1 MDKCTFG
8 YIEDKFRL
16 TDPEKAD
23 YFNNLALNIWK
34 QITDSL
40 LFKKVVEVTPRY
52 YLSPLKTQ
60 KRNKQLKLIEDINNE
75 LPEPVVKISNSDLV
89 MVNVSPLF
97 GQETSIN
104 AENLTKLNLSKP
116 DITKYLNEGLSVKNS
131 ILQKIH
137 DEYLTGKPTYVQNVD
152 KDQNLIPGSYR
163 LNYQSDKI
171 KGKKNTKVA
180 ATNIVNSVKDKIE
193 TDYPGVIVTPNYD
206 TTYITFK
213 VAPGPDLLSQ
223 YETPTETLVETP
235 TETLIETPVLKRG
248 ELDKNI
254 RTKYFAEGETT
265 TDKEIL
271 TKIANSSHP
280 LNQLAKHLIKYT
292 KRVSVKLVPEIIV
305 IDPQT
310 NKEKNSA
317 GLYKQI
323 DLFTEEIQ
331 INEFVRFR
339 GMGVEP
345 TIIHEILHSLSAK
358 WLREVNE
365 ESELY
370 KEFNKYYKETI
381 QNVGEYIEGKTSEEL
396 GRNNF
401 YAVKNLEEFIVALFT
416 DAKFISVLKEI
427 PASEPTKFNNK
438 MEEIFNFLL
447 SLFKINKNNSIYSEA
462 FAVATNIIEDQKKLE
477 DFLQGI
483 DNFENLQDDIDN
495 YYIDDYSEYTTELPE
510 DTFQE
515 NIVTGSAK
523 IFSTI
528 SELIPN
534 ISDEKINEIYNNY
547 VNLISIARPGKEIPK
562 EVFKNLIT
570 QYQVFNYKNT
580 YIFGT
585 YDSEKAVFVTRVN
598 SSPSSKELLA
608 EALPNLVNQGIDFIS
623 FVPEDVVK
631 KYERSGYTI
640 SNNAFNYNFKGEDML
655 KYTAVSKPI
664 ISDKI
669 FGKPLNEVTSKEFE
683 EYNNSLFLGYIPVEV
698 NGALIQ
704 KASTDLS
711 NILEIY
717 LNQFGIAVKDIN
729 EIKNKLKI
737 DEVGFADILSKI
749 AYVKDKKDL
758 PLIAG
763 EFIAFMMQY
772 NPLVKSIINDLI
784 QTEAFL
790 LPKGFGT
797 KDIEGNWVYN
807 YNKLKKD
814 EYFKYIGQL
823 ISEDLQNKLEGNYSK
838 LLVDKIKDL
847 IKQFFTYL
855 TNTEI
860 NKINKNVGIIS
871 NNILQQNKKLITSSL
886 YKPGAFGKPTKQ
898 VSLEEA
904 MQSDKF
910 GESIINVLSNIG
922 FILTGSTS
930 LGEQGTIQR
939 PNENLLHDID
949 WVSLFSREETKN
961 KFLTKYPEALKIRD
975 IYGEEYITDTW
986 LIVPEGFKIS
996 NLVIESN
1003 FNIITSYNVVD
1014 KNNNIVGTYN
1024 LKKQPNSNQK
1034 EEIITG
1040 VQGKVIDFFTYESYN
1055 QKDPLIK
1062 NNVRISNWKDIFK
1075 AKIEF
1080 ARYKDIWDYNRFIP
1094 YENLPFLTIKPD
1106 LIPNS
1111 IEEQFNEFESLRNK
1125 DAETTEEFD
1134 KQILYSL
1141 ILPNVSKDKFF
1152 EIFSQNNPEEF
1163 NKYRQ
1168 KEVKR
1173 IINNFAEKFGITIE
1187 QINQYQD
1194 RYVLANNKTLSYN
1207 GVANLANKTIK
1218 YLEGDEA
1225 ALTEEVA
1232 HFMVAMLPKTSPE
1245 YVNLKNYIS
1254 RTPEYQLYYESYLE
1268 VYNGDVDK
1276 TEEEIMG
1283 KVVANSLLGVTENV
1297 PLSLKSLITSILNYI
1312 NNFFN
1317 PEYRKAF
1324 QRSVDNINHLF
1335 FTENF
1340 DTNFSEAN
1348 ITFDELYSLKFTTS
1362 NDEKVFNSSTDEI
1375 LSNIL
1380 QNLKNQRQRFIE
1392 NKQTDLIKSIDTLI
1406 DIITEK
1412 DSNIDNS
1419 DRIINYI
1426 QMSLLEI
1433 QKVEQSLNNFEKSGI
1448 LEDLEKKNFNN
1459 LTKEQQETQTQ
1470 EDRANHLQYVAAAI
1484 TTLQNLNSLI
1494 TLIEWNFKGFN
1505 NTFQSLSDYNKI
1517 IDTLPDS
1524 NENKIFSEALK
1535 LTKATYRDAKLG
1547 TIKGVYQ
1554 DLSQKLLDVTFKT
1567 LNTQDQKNFL
1577 ELTQTNLTPNVKK
1590 QEDVNNDMSPLGTVK
1605 DLITGEFNIS
1615 SFKEN
1620 IMPLTFQKDVYLRSV
1635 DNANAVLRQF
1645 ALMASAKDVHE
1656 YNLFQEKLNQLGEFN
1671 ETWVS
1676 AKDEKGKLTFKLL
1689 QKYNFK
1695 VFRKTLSQKIVKD
1708 NLATIINQNVIL
1720 EEVENKDPKILKSII
1735 NKKYNSPNAIKDNIT
1750 QLYINKKISKSLFL
1764 FLNNYINGYETLYTL
1779 KLSEQNN
1786 LLSNNNQNIL
1796 QKYKNDYIFQ
1806 LENNL
1811 ANLNFNKKS
1820 LPYFNNKFA
1829 FTENTISASQL
1840 ASVVQNIIDNKKAA
1854 LIDKFVVVPKTIN
1867 GFENPVYTNQ
1877 MAYVEG
1883 LMNYFKNNIGY
1894 LQDIEGE
1901 IKIDNINFL
1910 MLGDEYFFNLSDKK
1924 SLAGINFVD
1933 NDYINL
1939 EKLVQSNNPKEREIA
1954 TLKLTVIEKIKQD
1967 NLKHNMPSNDLGGV
1981 LINNSAAFLSN
1992 SKEYREFYNRIF
2004 RMAFPISLTLAAS
2017 VNPLASVMVY
2027 LTYIGAL
2034 DTLIYKPFSFL
2045 INDTESNLLK
2055 RAYNAWKLSL
2065 SEFFNRDLR
2074 EKNIENNAELEK
2086 EVAKGYK
2093 KIISNLIEY
2102 IKNNLNKNRINDN
2115 ILLLGEYKIPKPF
2128 EVERNNRLLLST
2140 DFLSNQKSITQARY
2154 NYETNIRW
2162 ESWIRMTADYNET
2175 RAGVTNSNIIDTI
2188 KDRYWFNKFFKPTK
2202 SLSALRFTLGIIS
2215 SKLLKGVI
2223 QSGIINL
2230 TIGQFGVFLHTNP
2243 STFAKSVINMFA
2255 HNAEMLYMGT
2265 NLNNVVNS
2273 FIGNFGNPA
2282 NPNTRLSF
2290 FDALKNMFTGRDTN
2304 VAKYNNNLIKHI
2316 SRNLRKNR
2324 GTGFTEFDESE
2335 SILTREFSLTNT
2347 QMLSNIGEKF
2357 IEENT
2362 IFQYLNSNPII
2373 DENGKPIKNL
2383 KKYLKIENG
2392 LIVLDRTKLPKNLYL
2407 KNTTNLA
2414 YKNYYNLDIDSNVN
2428 IEKASP
2434 KNLGINPLTNVE
2446 LNEFLNITMSNDI
2459 SNLMEK
2465 AQGVYNIFN
2474 KAYWRNTGI
2483 GLILFQFKDY
2493 ILSSLTTTIGSRKIK
2508 NNFTSYETG
2517 ILNSLTKA
2525 FDRMAISGY
2534 RFIDKDAKFNKDVDQ
2549 NLLILNNVSKI
2560 QFFRELNFLRN
2571 RLVSFLTQSEGK
2583 INKKLK
2589 ELANDNE
2596 KFRKDTNRKT
2606 SSNILLNLPINWY
2619 LTNIKDK
2626 PIDNVNFKISGEFNL
2641 DTNNPNFNK
2650 QLNYIKSL
2658 IDKKFKTKENF
2669 TQADLDMLTKFD
2681 IDQNYLN
2688 IVQGYLK
2695 LKLSLTADV
2704 ESINKLLNFGVL
2716 NLGLIL
2722 LLGFLKSLEWPEE
2735 EEDEEGKKILNLK
2748 DWGLATG
2755 EYSLASFLLNYVPFD
2770 IDDAYGIDYKK
2781 FTVEAYKF
2789 SPFLSQIKEI
2799 LGTIDIGY
2807 EEEMFENITEE
2818 KKEFLLTV
2826 LEMNNAEELPLLKPK
2841 LIKNEETEEFE
2852 LIYGSTLLKNKLIG
2866 LGINKEILNSFSSF
2880 AEDKEKLKER
2890 KSKKFIELL
2899 SKKAIDNRSYKFGD
2913 RDPNK
2918 SEEDKEEQQ
2927 EIQEAYL
2934 EDKEALQQAYKQLS
2948 EEMKNKNK

>member
-1 MDKCTFG
+1 MS
-8 YIEDKFRL
+8 
-16 TDPEKAD
+16 
-23 YFNNLALNIWK
+23 LACDLNINIAK
-34 QITDSL
+34 RGILKGISNKYIPKEYENNQSNFKDDELQI
-40 LFKKVVEVTPRY
+40 
-52 YLSPLKTQ
+52 PLKD
-60 KRNKQLKLIEDINNE
+60 KNKDEVAEIFKPILSTIEKDYKGNI
-75 LPEPVVKISNSDLV
+75 K
-89 MVNVSPLF
+89 
-97 GQETSIN
+97 
-104 AENLTKLNLSKP
+104 AE
-116 DITKYLNEGLSVKNS
+116 IVKNS
-131 ILQKIH
+131 ILDPFYIKFNVNRDYILDQLQ
-137 DEYLTGKPTYVQNVD
+137 LTV
-152 KDQNLIPGSYR
+152 KDINELQTKETI
-163 LNYQSDKI
+163 
-171 KGKKNTKVA
+171 NTK
-180 ATNIVNSVKDKIE
+180 IVDPLLNVQKGL
-193 TDYPGVIVTPNYD
+193 TDP
-206 TTYITFK
+206 
-213 VAPGPDLLSQ
+213 
-223 YETPTETLVETP
+223 
-235 TETLIETPVLKRG
+235 LIRQ
-248 ELDKNI
+248 
-254 RTKYFAEGETT
+254 KYFSDGDTT
-265 TDKEIL
+265 TDKEVL

-280 LNQLAKHLIKYT
+280 LSGLAKQLIPFSKGIKFNLLPINYINVNNT
-292 KRVSVKLVPEIIV
+292 KSSGVYKSFGINNEEII
-305 IDPQT
+305 
-310 NKEKNSA
+310 
-317 GLYKQI
+317 
-323 DLFTEEIQ
+323 EIA
-331 INEFVRFR
+331 EFATFR
-339 GMGVEP
+339 GLGSEP
-345 TIIHEILHSLSAK
+345 TIIHEILHGLTFN
-358 WLREVNE
+358 WLDSVNQ
-365 ESELY
+365 SDPLY
-370 KEFNKYYKETI
+370 KEFERLYNETI
-381 QNVGEYIEGKTSEEL
+381 SKIGIANNYGLTKIGE
-396 GRNNF
+396 F
-401 YAVKNLEEFIVALFT
+401 AVALFT
-416 DAKFISVLKEI
+416 DEEFINKIKELPSDNPTKYVNLFENILNTLLKVFNITDSKSTLYTDAFAIVSNIINIQKELENIFNIQKEI
-427 PASEPTKFNNK
+427 E
-438 MEEIFNFLL
+438 
-447 SLFKINKNNSIYSEA
+447 EA
-462 FAVATNIIEDQKKLE
+462 FLPTLDE
-477 DFLQGI
+477 
-483 DNFENLQDDIDN
+483 FENLQDDIDN
-495 YYIDDYSEYTTELPE
+495 YYIDDYSEYTPELPE

-515 NIVTGSAK
+515 NVLEEKTVIKSK
-523 IFSTI
+523 STI
-528 SELIPN
+528 NPNLIPDN
-534 ISDEKINEIYNNY
+534 
-547 VNLISIARPGKEIPK
+547 
-562 EVFKNLIT
+562 
-570 QYQVFNYKNT
+570 
-580 YIFGT
+580 
-585 YDSEKAVFVTRVN
+585 
-598 SSPSSKELLA
+598 
-608 EALPNLVNQGIDFIS
+608 
-623 FVPEDVVK
+623 
-631 KYERSGYTI
+631 
-640 SNNAFNYNFKGEDML
+640 
-655 KYTAVSKPI
+655 
-664 ISDKI
+664 
-669 FGKPLNEVTSKEFE
+669 
-683 EYNNSLFLGYIPVEV
+683 
-698 NGALIQ
+698 
-704 KASTDLS
+704 
-711 NILEIY
+711 
-717 LNQFGIAVKDIN
+717 
-729 EIKNKLKI
+729 
-737 DEVGFADILSKI
+737 
-749 AYVKDKKDL
+749 
-758 PLIAG
+758 
-763 EFIAFMMQY
+763 
-772 NPLVKSIINDLI
+772 
-784 QTEAFL
+784 
-790 LPKGFGT
+790 
-797 KDIEGNWVYN
+797 
-807 YNKLKKD
+807 
-814 EYFKYIGQL
+814 
-823 ISEDLQNKLEGNYSK
+823 
-838 LLVDKIKDL
+838 
-847 IKQFFTYL
+847 
-855 TNTEI
+855 
-860 NKINKNVGIIS
+860 
-871 NNILQQNKKLITSSL
+871 
-886 YKPGAFGKPTKQ
+886 
-898 VSLEEA
+898 
-904 MQSDKF
+904 
-910 GESIINVLSNIG
+910 
-922 FILTGSTS
+922 
-930 LGEQGTIQR
+930 
-939 PNENLLHDID
+939 
-949 WVSLFSREETKN
+949 
-961 KFLTKYPEALKIRD
+961 
-975 IYGEEYITDTW
+975 
-986 LIVPEGFKIS
+986 
-996 NLVIESN
+996 
-1003 FNIITSYNVVD
+1003 
-1014 KNNNIVGTYN
+1014 
-1024 LKKQPNSNQK
+1024 
-1034 EEIITG
+1034 
-1040 VQGKVIDFFTYESYN
+1040 
-1055 QKDPLIK
+1055 
-1062 NNVRISNWKDIFK
+1062 
-1075 AKIEF
+1075 
-1080 ARYKDIWDYNRFIP
+1080 
-1094 YENLPFLTIKPD
+1094 
-1106 LIPNS
+1106 

-1125 DAETTEEFD
+1125 EAETTEEFD

-1375 LSNIL
+1375 LNNIL

-1590 QEDVNNDMSPLGTVK
+1590 QEDVNNDISPLGTVK

-1671 ETWVS
+1671 ETWLS

-1883 LMNYFKNNIGY
+1883 LMNYFKSNIGY
-1894 LQDIEGE
+1894 LQDIEGK
-1901 IKIDNINFL
+1901 IKTDNINFL

-1939 EKLVQSNNPKEREIA
+1939 EKLAQSNNPKEREIA
-1954 TLKLTVIEKIKQD
+1954 TLKLTAIEKIKQD

-2034 DTLIYKPFSFL
+2034 DTLIYKPFYFL
-2045 INDTESNLLK
+2045 KNDPTDAGRFK
-2055 RAYNAWKLSL
+2055 KVYNAWKLSL

-2074 EKNIENNAELEK
+2074 EKNIENNAQLEK

-2093 KIISNLIEY
+2093 KIISNLIEN
-2102 IKNNLNKNRINDN
+2102 IKNKLNKNRINNN

-2175 RAGVTNSNIIDTI
+2175 RAGVTNSNIINTI

-2202 SLSALRFTLGIIS
+2202 SLSALRFTLGTIS

-2243 STFAKSVINMFA
+2243 STFAKSVINMFT
-2255 HNAEMLYMGT
+2255 HNTEMLYMGT

-2282 NPNTRLSF
+2282 NPTTRLSF

-2392 LIVLDRTKLPKNLYL
+2392 LIVLNRTKLPKNLYL

-2414 YKNYYNLDIDSNVN
+2414 YKNYYNLNIDSNVN

-2493 ILSSLTTTIGSRKIK
+2493 VLSSLTTTIGSRKIK

-2534 RFIDKDAKFNKDVDQ
+2534 RFINKDAKFNKDVDQ

-2589 ELANDNE
+2589 ELANNNE

-2626 PIDNVNFKISGEFNL
+2626 PIDDVNFKISGEFNL

-2669 TQADLDMLTKFD
+2669 TQADLDILTKFD

-2799 LGTIDIGY
+2799 LEPINIGY
-2807 EEEMFENITEE
+2807 EEEMLKNITEE

-2826 LEMNNAEELPLLKPK
+2826 AEMNNGELPLLKPK
-2841 LIKNEETEEFE
+2841 LIENKETEEFE

-2880 AEDKEKLKER
+2880 AEDKEKLEER

-2927 EIQEAYL
+2927 ELMEEYQE
-2934 EDKEALQQAYKQLS
+2934 EKEALRQIYKQLS

>member
-213 VAPGPDLLSQ
+213 VAPWPNLLSQ

-235 TETLIETPVLKRG
+235 TKTLIETPVLKRG

-280 LNQLAKHLIKYT
+280 LSELAKQLIPFNKGIKFNLLPINYINVNNN
-292 KRVSVKLVPEIIV
+292 KSSGVYNSFGINNEEII
-305 IDPQT
+305 
-310 NKEKNSA
+310 
-317 GLYKQI
+317 
-323 DLFTEEIQ
+323 EIA
-331 INEFVRFR
+331 EFAKFR
-339 GMGVEP
+339 GLGSEP
-345 TIIHEILHSLSAK
+345 TIIHEILHGLTFN
-358 WLREVNE
+358 WLNTVNQ
-365 ESELY
+365 SDPLY
-370 KEFNKYYKETI
+370 KEFKRLYDETI
-381 QNVGEYIEGKTSEEL
+381 SKIGIA
-396 GRNNF
+396 NN
-401 YAVKNLEEFIVALFT
+401 YGLTKIEEFAVALFT
-416 DAKFISVLKEI
+416 DEDFINKIKEL
-427 PASEPTKFNNK
+427 PSDNPTKYSNLFENILNTLLK
-438 MEEIFNFLL
+438 IFN
-447 SLFKINKNNSIYSEA
+447 ITDNKSTLYRDA
-462 FAVATNIIEDQKKLE
+462 FAVISNVINIQKE
-477 DFLQGI
+477 VENVFLPTF
-483 DNFENLQDDIDN
+483 DEFENLQDDIDN
-495 YYIDDYSEYTTELPE
+495 YYIDDYSEYTPELPE

-515 NIVTGSAK
+515 NVLEKKTIIESK
-523 IFSTI
+523 STI
-528 SELIPN
+528 NPNLIPDN
-534 ISDEKINEIYNNY
+534 
-547 VNLISIARPGKEIPK
+547 
-562 EVFKNLIT
+562 
-570 QYQVFNYKNT
+570 
-580 YIFGT
+580 
-585 YDSEKAVFVTRVN
+585 
-598 SSPSSKELLA
+598 
-608 EALPNLVNQGIDFIS
+608 
-623 FVPEDVVK
+623 
-631 KYERSGYTI
+631 
-640 SNNAFNYNFKGEDML
+640 
-655 KYTAVSKPI
+655 
-664 ISDKI
+664 
-669 FGKPLNEVTSKEFE
+669 
-683 EYNNSLFLGYIPVEV
+683 
-698 NGALIQ
+698 
-704 KASTDLS
+704 
-711 NILEIY
+711 
-717 LNQFGIAVKDIN
+717 
-729 EIKNKLKI
+729 
-737 DEVGFADILSKI
+737 
-749 AYVKDKKDL
+749 
-758 PLIAG
+758 
-763 EFIAFMMQY
+763 
-772 NPLVKSIINDLI
+772 
-784 QTEAFL
+784 
-790 LPKGFGT
+790 
-797 KDIEGNWVYN
+797 
-807 YNKLKKD
+807 
-814 EYFKYIGQL
+814 
-823 ISEDLQNKLEGNYSK
+823 
-838 LLVDKIKDL
+838 
-847 IKQFFTYL
+847 
-855 TNTEI
+855 
-860 NKINKNVGIIS
+860 
-871 NNILQQNKKLITSSL
+871 
-886 YKPGAFGKPTKQ
+886 
-898 VSLEEA
+898 
-904 MQSDKF
+904 
-910 GESIINVLSNIG
+910 
-922 FILTGSTS
+922 
-930 LGEQGTIQR
+930 
-939 PNENLLHDID
+939 
-949 WVSLFSREETKN
+949 
-961 KFLTKYPEALKIRD
+961 
-975 IYGEEYITDTW
+975 
-986 LIVPEGFKIS
+986 
-996 NLVIESN
+996 
-1003 FNIITSYNVVD
+1003 
-1014 KNNNIVGTYN
+1014 
-1024 LKKQPNSNQK
+1024 
-1034 EEIITG
+1034 
-1040 VQGKVIDFFTYESYN
+1040 
-1055 QKDPLIK
+1055 
-1062 NNVRISNWKDIFK
+1062 
-1075 AKIEF
+1075 
-1080 ARYKDIWDYNRFIP
+1080 
-1094 YENLPFLTIKPD
+1094 
-1106 LIPNS
+1106 

-1218 YLEGDEA
+1218 YLEGDNA

-1232 HFMVAMLPKTSPE
+1232 HFMVAMLSKNSPE

-1448 LEDLEKKNFNN
+1448 LQDLEKKNFNN
-1459 LTKEQQETQTQ
+1459 LTKEQQEAQTQ

-1590 QEDVNNDMSPLGTVK
+1590 QEDVNNDISPLGTVK

-1708 NLATIINQNVIL
+1708 NLATIINQNVVL
-1720 EEVENKDPKILKSII
+1720 DEVENKDPKILKSII
-1735 NKKYNSPNAIKDNIT
+1735 NKKYNSPNAIKDDIT

-1796 QKYKNDYIFQ
+1796 QKYKNDYISQ

-1840 ASVVQNIIDNKKAA
+1840 ASVVQNIIDNKKAV

-1901 IKIDNINFL
+1901 IKTDNINFL

-1939 EKLVQSNNPKEREIA
+1939 EKLAQSNNPKEREIA
-1954 TLKLTVIEKIKQD
+1954 TLKLTAIEKIKQD
-1967 NLKHNMPSNDLGGV
+1967 NLKHNTPSNDLGGV

-2004 RMAFPISLTLAAS
+2004 RMAFPLALTLAS
-2017 VNPLASVMVY
+2017 PVNPLASVMLY

-2034 DTLIYKPFSFL
+2034 DTLIYKPLYFL
-2045 INDTESNLLK
+2045 RNDPTDAGRFK
-2055 RAYNAWKLSL
+2055 KAYNAWKLSL

-2074 EKNIENNAELEK
+2074 EKNIENNAEIEK

-2202 SLSALRFTLGIIS
+2202 SLSALRFTLGIIA
-2215 SKLLKGVI
+2215 SKLLKGNI
-2223 QSGIINL
+2223 QSAIMNL

-2243 STFAKSVINMFA
+2243 STFAKSVINMFT
-2255 HNAEMLYMGT
+2255 HNTEMLYMGT

-2273 FIGNFGNPA
+2273 FIGNFGNPS
-2282 NPNTRLSF
+2282 NSTTRLSF

-2316 SRNLRKNR
+2316 SKNLRKNR

-2335 SILTREFSLTNT
+2335 SILTKEFGLTNT
-2347 QMLSNIGEKF
+2347 QMLNNLGEKF

-2414 YKNYYNLDIDSNVN
+2414 YKNYYNLNIDSNVN

-2434 KNLGINPLTNVE
+2434 KDLGINPLTDVE

-2465 AQGVYNIFN
+2465 SQGVYNIFN

-2493 ILSSLTTTIGSRKIK
+2493 VLSSLTNTIGSRKIK
-2508 NNFTSYETG
+2508 NNFTSYETS

-2589 ELANDNE
+2589 ELANNNE

-2626 PIDNVNFKISGEFNL
+2626 PIDDVNFKISGEFNL
-2641 DTNNPNFNK
+2641 DTNNLNFNK

-2748 DWGLATG
+2748 DWALATG

-2807 EEEMFENITEE
+2807 EEEMLKNITEE
-2818 KKEFLLTV
+2818 KQEFLLTV
-2826 LEMNNAEELPLLKPK
+2826 IEMNNGELPLLKPK
-2841 LIKNEETEEFE
+2841 LIENKETEEFE

-2880 AEDKEKLKER
+2880 AEDKEKLEER

-2927 EIQEAYL
+2927 ELQETYL
-2934 EDKEALQQAYKQLS
+2934 
-2948 EEMKNKNK
+2948 

>member
-213 VAPGPDLLSQ
+213 VAPWPNLLSQ

-235 TETLIETPVLKRG
+235 TKTLIETPVLKRG

-280 LNQLAKHLIKYT
+280 LSELAKQLIPFNKGIKFNLLPINYINVNNN
-292 KRVSVKLVPEIIV
+292 KSSGVYNSFGINNEEII
-305 IDPQT
+305 
-310 NKEKNSA
+310 
-317 GLYKQI
+317 
-323 DLFTEEIQ
+323 EIA
-331 INEFVRFR
+331 EFAKFR
-339 GMGVEP
+339 GLGSEP
-345 TIIHEILHSLSAK
+345 TIIHEILHGLTFN
-358 WLREVNE
+358 WLNTVNQ
-365 ESELY
+365 SDPLY
-370 KEFNKYYKETI
+370 KEFKRLYDETI
-381 QNVGEYIEGKTSEEL
+381 SKIGIA
-396 GRNNF
+396 NN
-401 YAVKNLEEFIVALFT
+401 YGLTKIEEFAVALFT
-416 DAKFISVLKEI
+416 DEDFINKIKEL
-427 PASEPTKFNNK
+427 PSDNPTKYSNLFENILNTLLK
-438 MEEIFNFLL
+438 IFN
-447 SLFKINKNNSIYSEA
+447 ITDNKSTLYRDA
-462 FAVATNIIEDQKKLE
+462 FAVISNVINIQKE
-477 DFLQGI
+477 VENVFLPTF
-483 DNFENLQDDIDN
+483 DEFENLQDDIDN
-495 YYIDDYSEYTTELPE
+495 YYIDDYSEYTPELPE

-515 NIVTGSAK
+515 NVLEKKTIIESK
-523 IFSTI
+523 STI
-528 SELIPN
+528 NPNLIPDN
-534 ISDEKINEIYNNY
+534 
-547 VNLISIARPGKEIPK
+547 
-562 EVFKNLIT
+562 
-570 QYQVFNYKNT
+570 
-580 YIFGT
+580 
-585 YDSEKAVFVTRVN
+585 
-598 SSPSSKELLA
+598 
-608 EALPNLVNQGIDFIS
+608 
-623 FVPEDVVK
+623 
-631 KYERSGYTI
+631 
-640 SNNAFNYNFKGEDML
+640 
-655 KYTAVSKPI
+655 
-664 ISDKI
+664 
-669 FGKPLNEVTSKEFE
+669 
-683 EYNNSLFLGYIPVEV
+683 
-698 NGALIQ
+698 
-704 KASTDLS
+704 
-711 NILEIY
+711 
-717 LNQFGIAVKDIN
+717 
-729 EIKNKLKI
+729 
-737 DEVGFADILSKI
+737 
-749 AYVKDKKDL
+749 
-758 PLIAG
+758 
-763 EFIAFMMQY
+763 
-772 NPLVKSIINDLI
+772 
-784 QTEAFL
+784 
-790 LPKGFGT
+790 
-797 KDIEGNWVYN
+797 
-807 YNKLKKD
+807 
-814 EYFKYIGQL
+814 
-823 ISEDLQNKLEGNYSK
+823 
-838 LLVDKIKDL
+838 
-847 IKQFFTYL
+847 
-855 TNTEI
+855 
-860 NKINKNVGIIS
+860 
-871 NNILQQNKKLITSSL
+871 
-886 YKPGAFGKPTKQ
+886 
-898 VSLEEA
+898 
-904 MQSDKF
+904 
-910 GESIINVLSNIG
+910 
-922 FILTGSTS
+922 
-930 LGEQGTIQR
+930 
-939 PNENLLHDID
+939 
-949 WVSLFSREETKN
+949 
-961 KFLTKYPEALKIRD
+961 
-975 IYGEEYITDTW
+975 
-986 LIVPEGFKIS
+986 
-996 NLVIESN
+996 
-1003 FNIITSYNVVD
+1003 
-1014 KNNNIVGTYN
+1014 
-1024 LKKQPNSNQK
+1024 
-1034 EEIITG
+1034 
-1040 VQGKVIDFFTYESYN
+1040 
-1055 QKDPLIK
+1055 
-1062 NNVRISNWKDIFK
+1062 
-1075 AKIEF
+1075 
-1080 ARYKDIWDYNRFIP
+1080 
-1094 YENLPFLTIKPD
+1094 
-1106 LIPNS
+1106 

-1218 YLEGDEA
+1218 YLEGDNA

-1232 HFMVAMLPKTSPE
+1232 HFMVAMLSKNSPE

-1470 EDRANHLQYVAAAI
+1470 EDRGNHLQYVAAAI

-1590 QEDVNNDMSPLGTVK
+1590 QEDVNNDISPLGTVK

-1676 AKDEKGKLTFKLL
+1676 AKDEKGKFTFKLL

-1708 NLATIINQNVIL
+1708 NLATIINQNVVL
-1720 EEVENKDPKILKSII
+1720 DEVENKDPKILKSII
-1735 NKKYNSPNAIKDNIT
+1735 NKKYNSPNAIKDDIT

-1796 QKYKNDYIFQ
+1796 QKYKNDYISQ

-1840 ASVVQNIIDNKKAA
+1840 ASVVQNIIDNKKAV

-1901 IKIDNINFL
+1901 IKTDNINFL

-1939 EKLVQSNNPKEREIA
+1939 EKLAQSNNPKEREIA
-1954 TLKLTVIEKIKQD
+1954 TLKLTAIEKIKQD
-1967 NLKHNMPSNDLGGV
+1967 NLKHNTPSNDLGGV

-2004 RMAFPISLTLAAS
+2004 RMAFPLALTLAS
-2017 VNPLASVMVY
+2017 PVNPLASVMLY

-2034 DTLIYKPFSFL
+2034 DTLIYKPLYFL
-2045 INDTESNLLK
+2045 RNDPTDAGRFK
-2055 RAYNAWKLSL
+2055 KAYNAWKLSL

-2074 EKNIENNAELEK
+2074 EKNIENNAEIEK

-2175 RAGVTNSNIIDTI
+2175 RAGVTNSNIINTI

-2202 SLSALRFTLGIIS
+2202 SLSALRFTLGIIA
-2215 SKLLKGVI
+2215 SKLLKGNI
-2223 QSGIINL
+2223 QSAIMNL
-2230 TIGQFGVFLHTNP
+2230 TVGQFGVFLHTNP
-2243 STFAKSVINMFA
+2243 STFAKSVINMFT
-2255 HNAEMLYMGT
+2255 HNTEMLYMGT

-2273 FIGNFGNPA
+2273 FIGNFGNPS
-2282 NPNTRLSF
+2282 NSTTRLSF

-2316 SRNLRKNR
+2316 SKNLRKNR

-2335 SILTREFSLTNT
+2335 SILTKEFGLTNT
-2347 QMLSNIGEKF
+2347 QMLNNLGEKF

-2414 YKNYYNLDIDSNVN
+2414 YKNYYNLNIDSNVN

-2434 KNLGINPLTNVE
+2434 KDLGINPLTDVE

-2465 AQGVYNIFN
+2465 SQGVYNIFN

-2493 ILSSLTTTIGSRKIK
+2493 VLSSLTNTIGSRKIK
-2508 NNFTSYETG
+2508 NNFTSYETS

-2589 ELANDNE
+2589 ELANNNE

-2626 PIDNVNFKISGEFNL
+2626 PIDDVNFKISGEFNL

-2748 DWGLATG
+2748 DWALATG

-2807 EEEMFENITEE
+2807 EEEMLKNITEE
-2818 KKEFLLTV
+2818 KQEFLLTV
-2826 LEMNNAEELPLLKPK
+2826 IEMNNGELPLLKPK
-2841 LIKNEETEEFE
+2841 LIENKETEEFE

-2880 AEDKEKLKER
+2880 AEDKEKLEER

-2927 EIQEAYL
+2927 ELMEEYQE
-2934 EDKEALQQAYKQLS
+2934 EKEALRQIYKELS
-2948 EEMKNKNK
+2948 EEIKNKNK

>member
-1 MDKCTFG
+1 MS
-8 YIEDKFRL
+8 
-16 TDPEKAD
+16 
-23 YFNNLALNIWK
+23 LACDLNINIAK
-34 QITDSL
+34 RGILKGISNKYIPKEYENNQSDFKDDELQI
-40 LFKKVVEVTPRY
+40 
-52 YLSPLKTQ
+52 PLKD
-60 KRNKQLKLIEDINNE
+60 KNKDEVAEIFKPILSTIEKDYKGNI
-75 LPEPVVKISNSDLV
+75 K
-89 MVNVSPLF
+89 
-97 GQETSIN
+97 
-104 AENLTKLNLSKP
+104 AE
-116 DITKYLNEGLSVKNS
+116 IVKNS
-131 ILQKIH
+131 ILDPFYIKFNVNRDYILDQLQ
-137 DEYLTGKPTYVQNVD
+137 LTV
-152 KDQNLIPGSYR
+152 KDINELQTKETI
-163 LNYQSDKI
+163 
-171 KGKKNTKVA
+171 NTK
-180 ATNIVNSVKDKIE
+180 IVDPLLNVQRGL
-193 TDYPGVIVTPNYD
+193 TDP
-206 TTYITFK
+206 
-213 VAPGPDLLSQ
+213 
-223 YETPTETLVETP
+223 
-235 TETLIETPVLKRG
+235 LIRQ
-248 ELDKNI
+248 
-254 RTKYFAEGETT
+254 KYFSDGDTT
-265 TDKEIL
+265 TDKEVL

-280 LNQLAKHLIKYT
+280 LSGLAKQLIPFSKGIKFNLLPINYINVNNN
-292 KRVSVKLVPEIIV
+292 KSSGVYKSFGINNKEII
-305 IDPQT
+305 
-310 NKEKNSA
+310 
-317 GLYKQI
+317 
-323 DLFTEEIQ
+323 EIA
-331 INEFVRFR
+331 EFAKFR
-339 GMGVEP
+339 GLGSEP
-345 TIIHEILHSLSAK
+345 TIIHEILHGLTFN
-358 WLREVNE
+358 WLDSVNQ
-365 ESELY
+365 SDPLY
-370 KEFNKYYKETI
+370 KEFERLYNETI
-381 QNVGEYIEGKTSEEL
+381 SKIGIA
-396 GRNNF
+396 NN
-401 YAVKNLEEFIVALFT
+401 YGLTKIEEFAVALFT
-416 DAKFISVLKEI
+416 DEEFINKIKELPSDNPTKYVNLFENILNTLLKVFNITDSKSTLYTDAFAIVSNIINIQKELENIFNIQKEI
-427 PASEPTKFNNK
+427 E
-438 MEEIFNFLL
+438 
-447 SLFKINKNNSIYSEA
+447 EA
-462 FAVATNIIEDQKKLE
+462 FLPTLDE
-477 DFLQGI
+477 
-483 DNFENLQDDIDN
+483 FENLQDDIDN
-495 YYIDDYSEYTTELPE
+495 YYIDDYSEYTPELFE

-515 NIVTGSAK
+515 NIVTEEINIKPGVEELFESNPELANQVYETLGFK
-523 IFSTI
+523 TVYQGYNVLDSRDINYYTI
-528 SELIPN
+528 DKKEAANYGKN
-534 ISDEKINEIYNNY
+534 IRTVVIDIKSNLLDGTSNEYYN
-547 VNLISIARPGKEIPK
+547 
-562 EVFKNLIT
+562 F
-570 QYQVFNYKNT
+570 
-580 YIFGT
+580 
-585 YDSEKAVFVTRVN
+585 
-598 SSPSSKELLA
+598 
-608 EALPNLVNQGIDFIS
+608 VNQDQKLTNKRFDLLDNTKEGLIKQEQFFKFLKKQGYNGLDFTKFSDSQYVITFS
-623 FVPEDVVK
+623 NLEITPQQKQQALQLYSQYLD
-631 KYERSGYTI
+631 TI
-640 SNNAFNYNFKGEDML
+640 FPDSNFKDIVYHGRNEGRKLDLSDYEEEHYVFFAPSIEEAKMWGGRL
-655 KYTAVSKPI
+655 PKILNDSIVKVTPAILNNPEKDLTIFDPVLNNIKLTEYFAVSSQVHI
-664 ISDKI
+664 
-669 FGKPLNEVTSKEFE
+669 
-683 EYNNSLFLGYIPVEV
+683 LGT
-698 NGALIQ
+698 N
-704 KASTDLS
+704 
-711 NILEIY
+711 
-717 LNQFGIAVKDIN
+717 
-729 EIKNKLKI
+729 
-737 DEVGFADILSKI
+737 
-749 AYVKDKKDL
+749 
-758 PLIAG
+758 
-763 EFIAFMMQY
+763 
-772 NPLVKSIINDLI
+772 
-784 QTEAFL
+784 
-790 LPKGFGT
+790 
-797 KDIEGNWVYN
+797 KDIEGFKEFV
-807 YNKLKKD
+807 NKPILKTT
-814 EYFKYIGQL
+814 L
-823 ISEDLQNKLEGNYSK
+823 N
-838 LLVDKIKDL
+838 
-847 IKQFFTYL
+847 
-855 TNTEI
+855 I
-860 NKINKNVGIIS
+860 N
-871 NNILQQNKKLITSSL
+871 
-886 YKPGAFGKPTKQ
+886 
-898 VSLEEA
+898 
-904 MQSDKF
+904 
-910 GESIINVLSNIG
+910 
-922 FILTGSTS
+922 
-930 LGEQGTIQR
+930 
-939 PNENLLHDID
+939 PN
-949 WVSLFSREETKN
+949 
-961 KFLTKYPEALKIRD
+961 
-975 IYGEEYITDTW
+975 
-986 LIVPEGFKIS
+986 
-996 NLVIESN
+996 
-1003 FNIITSYNVVD
+1003 
-1014 KNNNIVGTYN
+1014 
-1024 LKKQPNSNQK
+1024 
-1034 EEIITG
+1034 
-1040 VQGKVIDFFTYESYN
+1040 
-1055 QKDPLIK
+1055 
-1062 NNVRISNWKDIFK
+1062 
-1075 AKIEF
+1075 
-1080 ARYKDIWDYNRFIP
+1080 
-1094 YENLPFLTIKPD
+1094 
-1106 LIPNS
+1106 LIPDN

-1125 DAETTEEFD
+1125 DAETTDEFD

-1254 RTPEYQLYYESYLE
+1254 RTPEYQLYYESYLK

-1283 KVVANSLLGVTENV
+1283 KVVTNSLLGVTENV

-1362 NDEKVFNSSTDEI
+1362 NDEKVFNSSTDQI
-1375 LSNIL
+1375 LNNIL

-1448 LEDLEKKNFNN
+1448 LQDLEKKNFNN
-1459 LTKEQQETQTQ
+1459 LTKEQQEAQTQ

-1590 QEDVNNDMSPLGTVK
+1590 QEDVNNDISPLGTVK

-1695 VFRKTLSQKIVKD
+1695 VFRKTLSQKIIKD

-1796 QKYKNDYIFQ
+1796 QKYKNDYISQ

-1840 ASVVQNIIDNKKAA
+1840 ASVVQNIIDNKKTA
-1854 LIDKFVVVPKTIN
+1854 LINKFVVVPKTIN

-1901 IKIDNINFL
+1901 IKTDNINFL

-1939 EKLVQSNNPKEREIA
+1939 EKLAQSNNPKEREIA
-1954 TLKLTVIEKIKQD
+1954 ILKLTAIEKIKQD
-1967 NLKHNMPSNDLGGV
+1967 NLKHNTPSNDLGGV

-2004 RMAFPISLTLAAS
+2004 RMAFPLALTIAS
-2017 VNPLASVMVY
+2017 PVNPLASVMLY

-2055 RAYNAWKLSL
+2055 RVYNAWKLSL

-2175 RAGVTNSNIIDTI
+2175 RAGVTNSNIINTI

-2202 SLSALRFTLGIIS
+2202 SLSALRFTLGIIA
-2215 SKLLKGVI
+2215 SKLLKGNI
-2223 QSGIINL
+2223 QSAIMNL
-2230 TIGQFGVFLHTNP
+2230 TVGQFGVFLHTNP

-2255 HNAEMLYMGT
+2255 HNTEMLYMGT

-2273 FIGNFGNPA
+2273 FIGNFGNPS
-2282 NPNTRLSF
+2282 NSTTRLSF

-2316 SRNLRKNR
+2316 SKNLRKNR

-2335 SILTREFSLTNT
+2335 SILTREFGLTNT
-2347 QMLSNIGEKF
+2347 QMLNNLGEKF

-2414 YKNYYNLDIDSNVN
+2414 YKNYYNLNIDSNVN

-2434 KNLGINPLTNVE
+2434 KDLGINPLTDVE

-2465 AQGVYNIFN
+2465 SQGVYNIFN

-2493 ILSSLTTTIGSRKIK
+2493 VLSSLTNTIGSRKIK
-2508 NNFTSYETG
+2508 NNFTSYETS

-2589 ELANDNE
+2589 ELANNNE

-2626 PIDNVNFKISGEFNL
+2626 PIDDVNFKISGEFNL

-2748 DWGLATG
+2748 DWALATG

-2807 EEEMFENITEE
+2807 EEEMLKNITEE
-2818 KKEFLLTV
+2818 KQEFLLTV
-2826 LEMNNAEELPLLKPK
+2826 IEMNNGELPLLKPK
-2841 LIKNEETEEFE
+2841 LIENKETEEFE

-2880 AEDKEKLKER
+2880 AEDKEKLEER

-2927 EIQEAYL
+2927 ELMEEYQE
-2934 EDKEALQQAYKQLS
+2934 EKEALRQIYKQLS
-2948 EEMKNKNK
+2948 EEIKNKNK

>member
-1 MDKCTFG
+1 MS
-8 YIEDKFRL
+8 
-16 TDPEKAD
+16 
-23 YFNNLALNIWK
+23 LACDLNINIAK
-34 QITDSL
+34 RGILKGISNKYIPEEYENNQSDFKDDELQI
-40 LFKKVVEVTPRY
+40 
-52 YLSPLKTQ
+52 PLK
-60 KRNKQLKLIEDINNE
+60 NKNKDEVAEIFKPILSTIEKDYKGNI
-75 LPEPVVKISNSDLV
+75 K
-89 MVNVSPLF
+89 
-97 GQETSIN
+97 
-104 AENLTKLNLSKP
+104 AE
-116 DITKYLNEGLSVKNS
+116 IVKNS
-131 ILQKIH
+131 ILDPFYIKFNVNRNYILDQLQ
-137 DEYLTGKPTYVQNVD
+137 LTV
-152 KDQNLIPGSYR
+152 KDINELQTKETI
-163 LNYQSDKI
+163 
-171 KGKKNTKVA
+171 NTK
-180 ATNIVNSVKDKIE
+180 IVDPLLNVQKGL
-193 TDYPGVIVTPNYD
+193 TDP
-206 TTYITFK
+206 
-213 VAPGPDLLSQ
+213 
-223 YETPTETLVETP
+223 
-235 TETLIETPVLKRG
+235 LIRQ
-248 ELDKNI
+248 
-254 RTKYFAEGETT
+254 KYFSDGDTT
-265 TDKEIL
+265 TDKEVL

-280 LNQLAKHLIKYT
+280 LSGLAKQLIPFSKGIKFNLLPINYINVNNN
-292 KRVSVKLVPEIIV
+292 KSSGVYKSFGINNEEII
-305 IDPQT
+305 
-310 NKEKNSA
+310 
-317 GLYKQI
+317 
-323 DLFTEEIQ
+323 EIA
-331 INEFVRFR
+331 EFAKFR
-339 GMGVEP
+339 GLGSEP
-345 TIIHEILHSLSAK
+345 TIIHEILHGLTFN
-358 WLREVNE
+358 WLDSVNQ
-365 ESELY
+365 SDPLY
-370 KEFNKYYKETI
+370 KEFERLYNETI
-381 QNVGEYIEGKTSEEL
+381 SKIGIA
-396 GRNNF
+396 NN
-401 YAVKNLEEFIVALFT
+401 YGLTKIEEFAVALFT
-416 DAKFISVLKEI
+416 DEEFINKIKELPSDNPTKYVNLFENILNTLLKVFNITDSKSTLYTDAFAIVSNIINIQKELENIFNIQKEI
-427 PASEPTKFNNK
+427 E
-438 MEEIFNFLL
+438 
-447 SLFKINKNNSIYSEA
+447 EA
-462 FAVATNIIEDQKKLE
+462 FLPTLDE
-477 DFLQGI
+477 
-483 DNFENLQDDIDN
+483 FENLQDDIDN
-495 YYIDDYSEYTTELPE
+495 YYIDDYSEYTPELPE

-515 NIVTGSAK
+515 NV
-523 IFSTI
+523 
-528 SELIPN
+528 
-534 ISDEKINEIYNNY
+534 
-547 VNLISIARPGKEIPK
+547 
-562 EVFKNLIT
+562 
-570 QYQVFNYKNT
+570 
-580 YIFGT
+580 
-585 YDSEKAVFVTRVN
+585 
-598 SSPSSKELLA
+598 
-608 EALPNLVNQGIDFIS
+608 
-623 FVPEDVVK
+623 
-631 KYERSGYTI
+631 
-640 SNNAFNYNFKGEDML
+640 
-655 KYTAVSKPI
+655 
-664 ISDKI
+664 
-669 FGKPLNEVTSKEFE
+669 
-683 EYNNSLFLGYIPVEV
+683 
-698 NGALIQ
+698 
-704 KASTDLS
+704 
-711 NILEIY
+711 
-717 LNQFGIAVKDIN
+717 
-729 EIKNKLKI
+729 
-737 DEVGFADILSKI
+737 
-749 AYVKDKKDL
+749 
-758 PLIAG
+758 
-763 EFIAFMMQY
+763 
-772 NPLVKSIINDLI
+772 
-784 QTEAFL
+784 
-790 LPKGFGT
+790 
-797 KDIEGNWVYN
+797 
-807 YNKLKKD
+807 
-814 EYFKYIGQL
+814 
-823 ISEDLQNKLEGNYSK
+823 
-838 LLVDKIKDL
+838 
-847 IKQFFTYL
+847 
-855 TNTEI
+855 
-860 NKINKNVGIIS
+860 
-871 NNILQQNKKLITSSL
+871 
-886 YKPGAFGKPTKQ
+886 
-898 VSLEEA
+898 LEE
-904 MQSDKF
+904 K
-910 GESIINVLSNIG
+910 
-922 FILTGSTS
+922 T
-930 LGEQGTIQR
+930 
-939 PNENLLHDID
+939 
-949 WVSLFSREETKN
+949 
-961 KFLTKYPEALKIRD
+961 
-975 IYGEEYITDTW
+975 
-986 LIVPEGFKIS
+986 
-996 NLVIESN
+996 VIESKSTIN
-1003 FNIITSYNVVD
+1003 
-1014 KNNNIVGTYN
+1014 
-1024 LKKQPNSNQK
+1024 PN
-1034 EEIITG
+1034 
-1040 VQGKVIDFFTYESYN
+1040 
-1055 QKDPLIK
+1055 
-1062 NNVRISNWKDIFK
+1062 
-1075 AKIEF
+1075 
-1080 ARYKDIWDYNRFIP
+1080 
-1094 YENLPFLTIKPD
+1094 
-1106 LIPNS
+1106 LIPDN

-1362 NDEKVFNSSTDEI
+1362 NDEKVFNSSTDQI
-1375 LSNIL
+1375 LNNIL

-1448 LEDLEKKNFNN
+1448 LQDLEKKNFNN
-1459 LTKEQQETQTQ
+1459 LTKEQQEAQTQ

-1590 QEDVNNDMSPLGTVK
+1590 QEDVNNDISPLGTVK

-1671 ETWVS
+1671 ETWLS

-1695 VFRKTLSQKIVKD
+1695 VFKKTLSQKIIKD
-1708 NLATIINQNVIL
+1708 NLATIINQNVVL
-1720 EEVENKDPKILKSII
+1720 DEVENKDPKILKSII
-1735 NKKYNSPNAIKDNIT
+1735 NKKYNSPNAIKDDIT

-1796 QKYKNDYIFQ
+1796 QKYKNDYISQ

-1854 LIDKFVVVPKTIN
+1854 LINKFVVVPKTIN

-1901 IKIDNINFL
+1901 IKTDNINFL

-1939 EKLVQSNNPKEREIA
+1939 EKLAQSNNPKEREIA
-1954 TLKLTVIEKIKQD
+1954 TLKLTAIEKIKQD
-1967 NLKHNMPSNDLGGV
+1967 NLKHNTPSNDLGGV

-2004 RMAFPISLTLAAS
+2004 RMAFPLALTLAS
-2017 VNPLASVMVY
+2017 PVNPLASVMLY

-2034 DTLIYKPFSFL
+2034 DTLIYKPFYFL
-2045 INDTESNLLK
+2045 KNDTESNLLK

-2093 KIISNLIEY
+2093 KIISNLIEN
-2102 IKNNLNKNRINDN
+2102 IKNKLNKNRINDN

-2175 RAGVTNSNIIDTI
+2175 RAGVTNSNIINTI

-2215 SKLLKGVI
+2215 SKLLKGNI
-2223 QSGIINL
+2223 QSAIMNL

-2243 STFAKSVINMFA
+2243 STFAKSVINMFT
-2255 HNAEMLYMGT
+2255 HNTEMLYMGT

-2273 FIGNFGNPA
+2273 FIGNFGNPS
-2282 NPNTRLSF
+2282 NSTTRLSF

-2316 SRNLRKNR
+2316 SKNLRKNR

-2335 SILTREFSLTNT
+2335 SILTREFGLTNT
-2347 QMLSNIGEKF
+2347 QMLNNLGEKF

-2434 KNLGINPLTNVE
+2434 KDLGINPLTDVE

-2465 AQGVYNIFN
+2465 SQGVYNIFN

-2493 ILSSLTTTIGSRKIK
+2493 VLTSLTNTIGSRKIK
-2508 NNFTSYETG
+2508 NNFTSYETS

-2589 ELANDNE
+2589 ELANNNE

-2626 PIDNVNFKISGEFNL
+2626 PIDDVNFKISGEFNL

-2669 TQADLDMLTKFD
+2669 TQADLDILTKFD

-2722 LLGFLKSLEWPEE
+2722 LLGFLKSLEWPED

-2748 DWGLATG
+2748 DWFFATG
-2755 EYSLASFLLNYVPFD
+2755 EYSLSSFLLNYVPFD

-2789 SPFLSQIKEI
+2789 APFISQIKEI
-2799 LGTIDIGY
+2799 LEPITTIGY
-2807 EEEMFENITEE
+2807 EEEMRKNITEE
-2818 KKEFLLTV
+2818 KKEFLITV
-2826 LEMNNAEELPLLKPK
+2826 AEKAGKKENNKIKLPLLKPK
-2841 LIKNEETEEFE
+2841 LVYNEETEEND
-2852 LIYGSTLLKNKLIG
+2852 LILGSTLLKNKLIG

-2890 KSKKFIELL
+2890 KNKKFIELL

-2918 SEEDKEEQQ
+2918 SEEDKEEQDEMLQ
-2927 EIQEAYL
+2927 ELDET
-2934 EDKEALQQAYKQLS
+2934 LQDL
-2948 EEMKNKNK
+2948 